1 MALIT
6 DPDQLLQ
13 ATEVTIDKVGLDF
26 TLNLAGNL
34 SEDGVTLQAFY
45 SFLKEEWLN
54 EVNDVHKYTFP
65 MLSITPEQFEI
76 GNNGSKFSNWTWA
89 DDPTRKLI
97 RTAGWR
103 EYNDTGAITRE
114 YLGAITLGNIDATSK
129 TVGDKAY
136 YAFSSDT
143 SSTQFTYAGAVNEGI
158 QIFGDA
164 TNGAFDKRADI
175 LTLYIREEGKTYGQS
190 TTTDIGL
197 STVTYKAERFPL
209 SEADDLKITA
219 TDADIA
225 TLAPYTNMSITYHQ
239 LAQPQVIGGV
249 SYDFGITVDG
259 ATGTAEQIYE
269 YVQYQLRQVVD
280 IDSEA
285 DAPQQTGNLQDELLR
300 FVGENLEALSATNS
314 DGGGTGIRVINFD
327 SNDTNRITFI
337 DNLGAGVTF
346 PFVAAGTL
354 SFNSNVVN
362 DTAAKYWLFF
372 EDANGNLIDSDAA
385 IIINDNSAAAIT
397 GTVTG
402 QANISWDF
410 DYDGNIQGGR
420 TAGTDANYVLRV
432 IGLTT
437 AQFAEV
443 SGTIVRATGQNISIT
458 SALERNYVNP

>member
-34 SEDGVTLQAFY
+34 SEDGVTLQSFY

-54 EVNDVHKYTFP
+54 EVSDVHKYTFP
-65 MLSITPEQFEI
+65 MLSITPEQFEL
-76 GNNGSKFSNWTWA
+76 GNNGSKFSDWTWA
-89 DDPTRKLI
+89 DDASRKLV

-103 EYNDTGAITRE
+103 EYNNTGATTRE

-136 YAFSSDT
+136 YAFSSDAA
-143 SSTQFTYAGAVNEGI
+143 STEFTYAGAVNEAI

-164 TNGAFDKRADI
+164 TNGNFDKRSDV
-175 LTLYIREEGKTYGQS
+175 LTLYIRQEGKTYGQS

-209 SEADDLKITA
+209 SEASDLKVTE
-219 TDADIA
+219 TDANIA
-225 TLAPYTNMSITYHQ
+225 ANAPYTGMSITYHQ
-239 LAQPQVIGGV
+239 VAQTQNIGG
-249 SYDFGITVDG
+249 SNFDFGITIDG
-259 ATGTAEQIYE
+259 NNGTAEQIYMF
-269 YVQYQLRQVVD
+269 VQYQLRQITD

-285 DAPQQTGNLQDELLR
+285 DAPTQVGNLQDELLR
-300 FVGENLEALSATNS
+300 FVGDNLEALAATNA
-314 DGGGTGIRVINFD
+314 DGGGTGVRVSAFD

-337 DNLGAGVTF
+337 DNVDASVTF

-354 SFNSNVVN
+354 AFNSNVVN

-397 GTVTG
+397 GTVSG

-410 DYDGNIQGGR
+410 DYDGNVQGGR

-432 IGLTT
+432 IGLNT

-443 SGTIVRATGQNISIT
+443 SGTISRAVGQNISIT
-458 SALERNYVNP
+458 SALERNYLNP

>member
-6 DPDQLLQ
+6 DPDQIIQ
-13 ATEVTIDKVGLDF
+13 GTEVTINKVGLDF

-103 EYNDTGAITRE
+103 EYDDTGSTTRE

-143 SSTQFTYAGAVNEGI
+143 SSTEFTYAGAVNEAI

-164 TNGAFDKRADI
+164 TNGNFDKRSDV
-175 LTLYIREEGKTYGQS
+175 LTLYIRQEGKTYGQS

-197 STVTYKAERFPL
+197 GTVTYKAERFPL
-209 SEADDLKITA
+209 SEAADLKITA
-219 TDADIA
+219 SDATIA
-225 TLAPYTNMSITYHQ
+225 GSLPYTGMSITYHQ
-239 LAQPQVIGGV
+239 IAQTQNIGGTN
-249 SYDFGITVDG
+249 YDFGITIDG
-259 ATGTAEQIYE
+259 NNGTAEQIYE
-269 YVQYQLRQVVD
+269 FIQYSLRQVSDVD
-280 IDSEA
+280 IEA
-285 DAPQQTGNLQDELLR
+285 DSPTQIGNLQDQLLQ
-300 FVGENLEALSATNS
+300 FVGDNLEALAATNT
-314 DGGGTGIRVINFD
+314 DGGGTGVRIISFD
-327 SNDTNRITFI
+327 ANDTNRITFV
-337 DNLGAGVTF
+337 DNVGSSVTF
-346 PFVAAGTL
+346 PFVAAGVL
-354 SFNSNVVN
+354 SFNSNIVN
-362 DTAAKYWLFF
+362 DNAAKYWLFF
-372 EDANGNLIDSDAA
+372 QNANGNLIDTDSA
-385 IIINDNSAAAIT
+385 IIIDDNSGTDIT

-402 QANISWDF
+402 QATIAWDF
-410 DYDGNIQGGR
+410 DYDNNIQGGR
-420 TAGTDANYVLRV
+420 TAGTDAAYVLRV

-443 SGTIVRATGQNISIT
+443 SGTIGRSVGQNISIT

>member
-1 MALIT
+1 MALIV

-13 ATEVTIDKVGLDF
+13 GTEVTIDKVGLDF

-76 GNNGSKFSNWTWA
+76 GNNGSKFSDWTWA

-103 EYNDTGAITRE
+103 EYDNTGSTTRE
-114 YLGAITLGNIDATSK
+114 YVGAITLGNIDATSK

-143 SSTQFTYAGAVNEGI
+143 ASTEFTYAGPVNEAI

-164 TNGAFDKRADI
+164 TNGNFDKRSDV
-175 LTLYIREEGKTYGQS
+175 LTLYIRQEGKTYGQS

-209 SEADDLKITA
+209 SEANDLKISE
-219 TDADIA
+219 TDANIA
-225 TLAPYTNMSITYHQ
+225 ANAPYTGMSITYHQ
-239 LAQPQVIGGV
+239 VAQTQNIGG
-249 SYDFGITVDG
+249 SNFDFGITIDG
-259 ATGTAEQIYE
+259 NNGTAEQIYE
-269 YVQYQLRQVVD
+269 FVQWSLRQTSDVD
-280 IDSEA
+280 AEA
-285 DAPQQTGNLQDELLR
+285 DAPTQIGNLQDQLLQ
-300 FVGENLEALSATNS
+300 FVGDNLEALAATNT
-314 DGGGTGIRVINFD
+314 DGGGTGVRIINFD

-337 DNLGAGVTF
+337 DNVAASVTF

-362 DTAAKYWLFF
+362 DAAAKYWLFF
-372 EDANGNLIDSDAA
+372 QDANGNQIDSDAA
-385 IIINDNSAAAIT
+385 IVINDNGGSPIT

-402 QANISWDF
+402 QASIAFDF
-410 DYDGNIQGGR
+410 DYDGNVQGGR
-420 TAGTDANYVLRV
+420 TSGTDANYVLRV

-443 SGTIVRATGQNISIT
+443 SGTIGRSVGQNISIT
-458 SALERNYVNP
+458 AALERNYVNP